1 VTESAVIH
9 NLQEAIHFIATVH
22 DLGASA
28 AIDDFGAGFSSFRN
42 LRSLAF
48 DIVKIDG
55 AFIENLPGSSDDQAF
70 VRALSELAHTFDI
83 DVVAEW
89 VRDEQTVA
97 LLKQFGVHM
106 LQGTLTGDAVPGPVA
121 ARGDRAN
128 QGPPG

>member
-1 VTESAVIH
+1 VIH
-9 NLQEAIHFIATVH
+9 NLEEAAHFIATVH
-22 DLGASA
+22 DLGARA
-28 AIDDFGAGFSSFRN
+28 AIDDFGAGFSSFRS

-55 AFIENLPGSSDDQAF
+55 AFIENLAKSSDDQAF

-97 LLKQFGVHM
+97 LLKKFGVNM
-106 LQGTLTGDAVPGPVA
+106 LQGTLTGAAIPGPIPTG
-121 ARGDRAN
+121 GDRLEQRPAS
-128 QGPPG
+128 